1 VKKRSGD
8 YTTKRFV
15 GSSIFKAKYAT
26 IRAMKTSLPPAKK
39 TRSHRA
45 YKRASFWQIIF
56 PMIVVV
62 LIFVVVSVLTTSSGT
77 ETLGKWASVSTVWL
91 SLPVIVFL
99 LVNLLILA
107 GLIYGV
113 AKLLDITPIYTHKLT
128 GYIHLVGE
136 KIASLADSAAE
147 PIIKYEGFFAS
158 VRSIFRKK

>member
-1 VKKRSGD
+1 MKK
-8 YTTKRFV
+8 
-15 GSSIFKAKYAT
+15 SIPT
-26 IRAMKTSLPPAKK
+26 AKK
-39 TRSHRA
+39 TRSYSA

-62 LIFVVVSVLTTSSGT
+62 LIFVVVSVLTTSRGM
-77 ETLGKWASVSTVWL
+77 ETLGKWASISAVWL

-128 GYIHLVGE
+128 GYIHLLGE
-136 KIASLADSAAE
+136 KIASFADAAAE
-147 PIIKYEGFFAS
+147 PIIKVEGFSAS

>member
-1 VKKRSGD
+1 MKK
-8 YTTKRFV
+8 
-15 GSSIFKAKYAT
+15 SIPT
-26 IRAMKTSLPPAKK
+26 AKK
-39 TRSHRA
+39 TRSYSA

-62 LIFVVVSVLTTSSGT
+62 LIFVVVSVLTTSRGM
-77 ETLGKWASVSTVWL
+77 ETLGKWASISAVWL

-107 GLIYGV
+107 GLVYGV

-128 GYIHLVGE
+128 GYIHLLGE
-136 KIASLADSAAE
+136 KIASFADAAAE
-147 PIIKYEGFFAS
+147 PIIKVEGFSAS